1 MRCPFCGT
9 LDTQVKDSRQSEDG
23 RSIKRRRFCIN
34 CHSRF
39 TTFERIEMRELI
51 VIKKDGSKRP
61 LEREKIIR
69 ALNLAV
75 RKRPITNDQIEFLV
89 DNIVQSLEKAGENE
103 IPSHAIGERIMAELA
118 KLDQVAYVR
127 FASVYHDFS
136 EAKDFENFLNKMSKS
151 K

>member
-9 LDTQVKDSRQSEDG
+9 LETA
-23 RSIKRRRFCIN
+23 
-34 CHSRF
+34 
-39 TTFERIEMRELI
+39 
-51 VIKKDGSKRP
+51 KRP